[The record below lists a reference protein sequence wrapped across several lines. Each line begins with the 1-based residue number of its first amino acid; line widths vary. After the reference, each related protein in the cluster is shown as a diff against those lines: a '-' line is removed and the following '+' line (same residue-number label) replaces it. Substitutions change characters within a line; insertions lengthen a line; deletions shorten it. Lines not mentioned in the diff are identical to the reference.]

1 MILFE
6 DTIEWHPAPMM
17 LIFMMAFSYGWVEE
31 GFLESWE
38 KKEE

>member
-1 MILFE
+1 MDTFK
-6 DTIEWHPAPMM
+6 DTIEWHPAPAM
-17 LIFMMAFSYGWVEE
+17 LICILAFGFDWVLE